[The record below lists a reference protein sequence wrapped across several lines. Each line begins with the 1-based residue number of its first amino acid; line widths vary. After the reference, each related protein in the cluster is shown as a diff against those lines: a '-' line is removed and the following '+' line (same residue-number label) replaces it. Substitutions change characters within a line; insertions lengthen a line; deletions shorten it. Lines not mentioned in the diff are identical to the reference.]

1 MATTVDELLIKIR
14 SDMSEFKRDLSKIQ
28 NQTQKATKSIDRS
41 FKTMATSIKGA
52 IGAVVA
58 IGAVQL
64 GRSMVGLAS
73 DVEEQ
78 TSKARVVFG
87 QNFGAV
93 RQELEEFGDAVGRS
107 TSQLVNMGATV
118 QDTFVPMGF
127 AREDASRLSVQL
139 TKLAVDV
146 ASFNNASDVETIQA
160 FQSAIVGNHE
170 TVRRFGVVITEAT
183 LKQELM
189 RMGIT
194 KNMKEVTNAE
204 KVQARLNLIINGT
217 TDAHNDAIN
226 TSGSFAN
233 TTKALSSALAELNVV
248 VMTPLLPVLTGIVRG
263 FVDATESLKSF
274 VRMLGFF
281 REEGTALQQQNK
293 AIEEQIELI
302 TKLKVEREKL
312 NVLLTIQK
320 DLSESEFGQLVK
332 FFKLLG
338 KSDATLKELGNSLA
352 GKQGIQNQI
361 ASVTQEIERLTQA
374 LSELNKKGSV
384 KTMPNVNSVIE
395 SSLKPF
401 SDLRN
406 SRFRGVGFGQGR
418 PFGVTSSVD
427 KLQLAE
433 LKKNLEAVRDA
444 RIRTQSSQGQ
454 AFVAMLEE
462 AKFEEEFSRQRKTNQ
477 EEFFADTKKF
487 TDGSIKLSQAR
498 VKALQEEFDR
508 TKAVTEQLRDTSIK
522 AFDRITDA
530 TADLLDGTTKDFD
543 GIRSAMSMFLKD
555 LQRTILQLTLFNNI
569 KNKIFGTNLPT
580 ASGGDIFDNI
590 IGLFS
595 GGRSGGGGML
605 GGGNFNFLAGG
616 GRVQRGRPYV
626 VGERG
631 AEMFVP
637 NTGGTIMNNMNTRGI
652 GGGST
657 VVNQTINV
665 DAGVSQTVR
674 AEIIN
679 LLPVIKQDTISSL
692 LEAKRRGGSFATA
705 LA

>member
-14 SDMSEFKRDLSKIQ
+14 SDMSEFKRDLNKIQ

-87 QNFGAV
+87 NNFGAV
-93 RQELEEFGDAVGRS
+93 RDELEAFGDAVGRA
-107 TSQLVNMGATV
+107 TPQLVNMGASV

-127 AREDASRLSVQL
+127 AREEASKLSVQL

-146 ASFNNASDVETIQA
+146 ASFNNASDEETMRA

-233 TTKALSSALAELNVV
+233 TTKALSSALAELNVAI
-248 VMTPLLPVLTGIVRG
+248 MTPLLPVLTKIVRS
-263 FVDATESLKSF
+263 FVNAVEAVKSF
-274 VRMLGFF
+274 LSILDVFRGESSDLQKTNDLLAKRAELETQLAVKLAQRALIEQKLAEFQSVSTMGKILSVIGGENSTGIAGALG
-281 REEGTALQQQNK
+281 E
-293 AIEEQIELI
+293 AIEKLFPMAGTGFESEIEKLTNQINKMRFEMD
-302 TKLKVEREKL
+302 KL
-312 NVLLTIQK
+312 NVKIR
-320 DLSESEFGQLVK
+320 DGQLVTEENVK
-332 FFKLLG
+332 AEKKQEDVYTRLTGRLLPFQIQLIQ
-338 KSDATLKELGNSLA
+338 KRNKELNTYLDTLSLELELE
-352 GKQGIQNQI
+352 
-361 ASVTQEIERLTQA
+361 QEFN
-374 LSELNKKGSV
+374 NKLENEEKILHQR
-384 KTMPNVNSVIE
+384 K
-395 SSLKPF
+395 L
-401 SDLRN
+401 
-406 SRFRGVGFGQGR
+406 GR
-418 PFGVTSSVD
+418 IT
-427 KLQLAE
+427 E
-433 LKKNLEAVRDA
+433 I
-444 RIRTQSSQGQ
+444 RIRQQ
-454 AFVAMLEE
+454 EE
-462 AKFEEEFSRQRKTNQ
+462 AEQ
-477 EEFFADTKKF
+477 
-487 TDGSIKLSQAR
+487 I
-498 VKALQEEFDR
+498 
-508 TKAVTEQLRDTSIK
+508 KAVQNELRDVSIK

-530 TADLLDGTTKDFD
+530 TADLLDGTTKNFD

-555 LQRTILQLTLFNNI
+555 LQRTILQLTLFNDI
-569 KNKIFGTNLPT
+569 KNRIFGTNLPT
-580 ASGGDIFDNI
+580 ASGGEIFDNI

-595 GGRSGGGGML
+595 GIGGGRSGGGGML

>member
-14 SDMSEFKRDLSKIQ
+14 SDMSEFKRDLNKIQ

-41 FKTMATSIKGA
+41 FKTMATGVKGA

-87 QNFGAV
+87 NNFGAV
-93 RQELEEFGDAVGRS
+93 KDELEAFGDSVGRS
-107 TSQLVNMGATV
+107 TSQLVSMGSTV

-127 AREDASRLSVQL
+127 AREEASKLSVQL

-146 ASFNNASDVETIQA
+146 ASFNNASDEETMRA

-233 TTKALSSALAELNVV
+233 TTKALSSALQELNVAI
-248 VMTPLLPVLTGIVRG
+248 MTPLLPVLTKIVRS
-263 FVDATESLKSF
+263 FVNAVEAVKSF
-274 VRMLGFF
+274 LSILDVFRGESSDLQKTNDLLAKRAELETQLAVKLAQRALIEQKLAEFQSISTMGKILSVIGGENSTGIAGALG
-281 REEGTALQQQNK
+281 Q
-293 AIEEQIELI
+293 AIEKMFPFAGTGFESEIEKLTNQINKMRFEMD
-302 TKLKVEREKL
+302 KL
-312 NVLLTIQK
+312 NVKIR
-320 DLSESEFGQLVK
+320 DGQLVTEENVK
-332 FFKLLG
+332 AEKKQEDVYTRLTGRLLPFQIQLIQ
-338 KSDATLKELGNSLA
+338 KRNKELNTYLDTLSLELELE
-352 GKQGIQNQI
+352 
-361 ASVTQEIERLTQA
+361 QEF
-374 LSELNKKGSV
+374 N
-384 KTMPNVNSVIE
+384 N
-395 SSLKPF
+395 
-401 SDLRN
+401 
-406 SRFRGVGFGQGR
+406 
-418 PFGVTSSVD
+418 
-427 KLQLAE
+427 
-433 LKKNLEAVRDA
+433 NLENEEKILHQRKLGRITEI
-444 RIRTQSSQGQ
+444 RIRQQ
-454 AFVAMLEE
+454 EE
-462 AKFEEEFSRQRKTNQ
+462 AEQ
-477 EEFFADTKKF
+477 
-487 TDGSIKLSQAR
+487 I
-498 VKALQEEFDR
+498 
-508 TKAVTEQLRDTSIK
+508 KAVQNELRDVSIK
-522 AFDRITDA
+522 AFDAITDA
-530 TADLLDGTTKDFD
+530 TADLLDGTTSNFD

-555 LQRTILQLTLFNNI
+555 LQRTILQLTLFNKI
-569 KNKIFGTNLPT
+569 KNQIFGTNLPT
-580 ASGGDIFDNI
+580 ASGSDIFDNI
-590 IGLFS
+590 FGMFTRAS
-595 GGRSGGGGML
+595 GGS
-605 GGGNFNFLAGG
+605 
-616 GRVQRGRPYV
+616 VQKGRPYL

-637 NTGGTIMNNMNTRGI
+637 NTGGTIINNMNTRGI

>member
-14 SDMSEFKRDLSKIQ
+14 SDMSEFKRDLNKIQ

-87 QNFGAV
+87 NNFGAV
-93 RQELEEFGDAVGRS
+93 KDELEAFGDSVGRS
-107 TSQLVNMGATV
+107 TSQLVSMGSTV

-127 AREDASRLSVQL
+127 AREEASKLSVQL

-146 ASFNNASDVETIQA
+146 ASFNNASDEETMRA

-233 TTKALSSALAELNVV
+233 TTKALSSALQELNVAI
-248 VMTPLLPVLTGIVRG
+248 MTPLLPVLTKIVRS
-263 FVDATESLKSF
+263 FVNAVEAVKSF
-274 VRMLGFF
+274 LSILDVFRGESSDLQKTNDLLAKRAELETQLAVKLAQRALIEQKLAEFQSVSTMGKILSVIGGENSTGIAGALG
-281 REEGTALQQQNK
+281 E
-293 AIEEQIELI
+293 AIEKLFPMAGTGFESEIEKLTNQINKMRFEMD
-302 TKLKVEREKL
+302 KL
-312 NVLLTIQK
+312 NVKIR
-320 DLSESEFGQLVK
+320 DGQLVTEENVK
-332 FFKLLG
+332 AEKKQEDVYTRLTGRLLPFQIQLIQ
-338 KSDATLKELGNSLA
+338 KRNKELNTYLDTLSLELELE
-352 GKQGIQNQI
+352 
-361 ASVTQEIERLTQA
+361 QEFN
-374 LSELNKKGSV
+374 NKLENEEKILHQR
-384 KTMPNVNSVIE
+384 K
-395 SSLKPF
+395 L
-401 SDLRN
+401 
-406 SRFRGVGFGQGR
+406 GR
-418 PFGVTSSVD
+418 IT
-427 KLQLAE
+427 E
-433 LKKNLEAVRDA
+433 I
-444 RIRTQSSQGQ
+444 RIRQQ
-454 AFVAMLEE
+454 EE
-462 AKFEEEFSRQRKTNQ
+462 AEQ
-477 EEFFADTKKF
+477 
-487 TDGSIKLSQAR
+487 I
-498 VKALQEEFDR
+498 
-508 TKAVTEQLRDTSIK
+508 KAVQNELRDVSIK

-530 TADLLDGTTKDFD
+530 TADLLDGTTKNFD

-555 LQRTILQLTLFNNI
+555 LQRTILQLTLFNDI
-569 KNKIFGTNLPT
+569 KNRIFGTNLPT
-580 ASGGDIFDNI
+580 ASGGEIFDNI

-595 GGRSGGGGML
+595 GIGGGGTF
-605 GGGNFNFLAGG
+605 GSPDSFAKG
-616 GRVQRGRPYV
+616 GRVQRGRPYL

>member
-14 SDMSEFKRDLSKIQ
+14 SDMSEFKRDLNKIQ

-87 QNFGAV
+87 NNFGAV
-93 RQELEEFGDAVGRS
+93 KDELEAFGDSVGRS
-107 TSQLVNMGATV
+107 TSQLVSMGSTV

-127 AREDASRLSVQL
+127 ARDEASKLSVQL

-146 ASFNNASDVETIQA
+146 ASFNNASDEETMRA

-233 TTKALSSALAELNVV
+233 TTKALSSALAELNVAI
-248 VMTPLLPVLTGIVRG
+248 MTPLLPVLTKIVRS
-263 FVDATESLKSF
+263 FVNAVEAVKSF
-274 VRMLGFF
+274 LSILDVFRGESSDLQKTNDLLAKRAELETQLAVKLAQRALIEQKLAEFQSVSTMGKILSVIGGENSTGIAGALG
-281 REEGTALQQQNK
+281 E
-293 AIEEQIELI
+293 AIEKLFPMAGTGFESEIEKLTNQINKMRFEMD
-302 TKLKVEREKL
+302 KL
-312 NVLLTIQK
+312 NVKIR
-320 DLSESEFGQLVK
+320 DGQLVTEENVK
-332 FFKLLG
+332 AEKKQEDVYTRLTGRLLPFQIQLIQ
-338 KSDATLKELGNSLA
+338 KRNKELNTYLDTLSLELELE
-352 GKQGIQNQI
+352 
-361 ASVTQEIERLTQA
+361 QEFN
-374 LSELNKKGSV
+374 NKLENEEKILHQR
-384 KTMPNVNSVIE
+384 K
-395 SSLKPF
+395 L
-401 SDLRN
+401 
-406 SRFRGVGFGQGR
+406 GR
-418 PFGVTSSVD
+418 IT
-427 KLQLAE
+427 E
-433 LKKNLEAVRDA
+433 I
-444 RIRTQSSQGQ
+444 RIRQQ
-454 AFVAMLEE
+454 EE
-462 AKFEEEFSRQRKTNQ
+462 AEQ
-477 EEFFADTKKF
+477 
-487 TDGSIKLSQAR
+487 I
-498 VKALQEEFDR
+498 
-508 TKAVTEQLRDTSIK
+508 KAVQNELRDVSIK

-530 TADLLDGTTKDFD
+530 TADLLDGTTKNFD

-555 LQRTILQLTLFNNI
+555 LQRTILQLTLFNDI
-569 KNKIFGTNLPT
+569 KNRIFGTNLPT
-580 ASGGDIFDNI
+580 ASGGEIFDNI

-595 GGRSGGGGML
+595 GIGGGGTF
-605 GGGNFNFLAGG
+605 GSPDSFAKG
-616 GRVQRGRPYV
+616 GRVQRGRPYL

>member
-14 SDMSEFKRDLSKIQ
+14 SDMSEFKRDLNKIQ

-87 QNFGAV
+87 NNFGAV
-93 RQELEEFGDAVGRS
+93 RDELEAFGDSVGRS
-107 TSQLVNMGATV
+107 TSQLVSMGSTV

-127 AREDASRLSVQL
+127 AREEASKLSVQL

-146 ASFNNASDVETIQA
+146 ASFNNASDEETMRA

-233 TTKALSSALAELNVV
+233 TTKALSSALAELNVAI
-248 VMTPLLPVLTGIVRG
+248 MTPLLPVLTKIVRS
-263 FVDATESLKSF
+263 FVNAVEAVKSF
-274 VRMLGFF
+274 LSILDVFRGESSDLQKTNDLLAKRAELETQLAVKLAQRALIEQKLAEFQSVSTMGKILSVIGGENSTGIAGALG
-281 REEGTALQQQNK
+281 E
-293 AIEEQIELI
+293 AIEKLFPMAGTGFESEIEKLTNQINKMRFEMD
-302 TKLKVEREKL
+302 KL
-312 NVLLTIQK
+312 NVKIR
-320 DLSESEFGQLVK
+320 DGQLVTEENVK
-332 FFKLLG
+332 AEKKQEDVYTRLTGRLLPFQIQLIQ
-338 KSDATLKELGNSLA
+338 KRNKELNTYLDTLSLELELE
-352 GKQGIQNQI
+352 
-361 ASVTQEIERLTQA
+361 QEFN
-374 LSELNKKGSV
+374 NKLENEEKILHQR
-384 KTMPNVNSVIE
+384 K
-395 SSLKPF
+395 L
-401 SDLRN
+401 
-406 SRFRGVGFGQGR
+406 GR
-418 PFGVTSSVD
+418 IT
-427 KLQLAE
+427 E
-433 LKKNLEAVRDA
+433 I
-444 RIRTQSSQGQ
+444 RIRQQ
-454 AFVAMLEE
+454 EE
-462 AKFEEEFSRQRKTNQ
+462 AEQ
-477 EEFFADTKKF
+477 
-487 TDGSIKLSQAR
+487 I
-498 VKALQEEFDR
+498 
-508 TKAVTEQLRDTSIK
+508 KAVQNELRDVSIK

-530 TADLLDGTTKDFD
+530 TADLLDGTTKNFD

-555 LQRTILQLTLFNNI
+555 LQRTILQLTLFNDI
-569 KNKIFGTNLPT
+569 KNRIFGTNLPT
-580 ASGGDIFDNI
+580 ASGGEIFDNI

-595 GGRSGGGGML
+595 GIGGGRSGGGGML

>member
-41 FKTMATSIKGA
+41 FKTMATGVKGA

-87 QNFGAV
+87 NNFGAV
-93 RQELEEFGDAVGRS
+93 RNELEAFGDAVGRA
-107 TSQLVNMGATV
+107 TPQLVNMGASV

-127 AREDASRLSVQL
+127 AREEASKLSVQL

-146 ASFNNASDVETIQA
+146 ASFNNASDEETMRA

-183 LKQELM
+183 LKQELN
-189 RMGIT
+189 RMGIK

-217 TDAHNDAIN
+217 TDAHNDAIK

-233 TTKALSSALAELNVV
+233 TTKALSSALQELNVAI
-248 VMTPLLPVLTGIVRG
+248 MTPLLPVLTKIVRS
-263 FVDATESLKSF
+263 FVNAVEAVKSF
-274 VRMLGFF
+274 LSILDVFRGESSDLQKTNDLLAKRAELETQLAVKLAQRALIEQKLAEFESVSTFGKILSVLGGENSTGIAGALGEAIEKAFPFSGTGFESEIEKLTNQINSMTHEMDKLNVKIRDGQLVTEKNVETLKEEAEVRLTLGKLLPFQIKLLQDETKTRTF
-281 REEGTALQQQNK
+281 LHGRQLSQIETLKKEQLFADEFEKAIQVNKLERIKEGRRVREEEAKRLK
-293 AIEEQIELI
+293 AIENE
-302 TKLKVEREKL
+302 
-312 NVLLTIQK
+312 
-320 DLSESEFGQLVK
+320 
-332 FFKLLG
+332 
-338 KSDATLKELGNSLA
+338 
-352 GKQGIQNQI
+352 
-361 ASVTQEIERLTQA
+361 
-374 LSELNKKGSV
+374 
-384 KTMPNVNSVIE
+384 
-395 SSLKPF
+395 
-401 SDLRN
+401 
-406 SRFRGVGFGQGR
+406 
-418 PFGVTSSVD
+418 
-427 KLQLAE
+427 
-433 LKKNLEAVRDA
+433 
-444 RIRTQSSQGQ
+444 
-454 AFVAMLEE
+454 
-462 AKFEEEFSRQRKTNQ
+462 
-477 EEFFADTKKF
+477 
-487 TDGSIKLSQAR
+487 
-498 VKALQEEFDR
+498 
-508 TKAVTEQLRDTSIK
+508 LRDTSIQ

-530 TADLLDGTTKDFD
+530 TADLLDGTTKNFD

-555 LQRTILQLTLFNNI
+555 LQRTILQLTVFNNI
-569 KNKIFGTNLPT
+569 KNRIFGTNLTT
-580 ASGGDIFDNI
+580 ASGGEIFDNI
-590 IGLFS
+590 IGLFA
-595 GGRSGGGGML
+595 GGSSGGGGML
-605 GGGNFNFLAGG
+605 GGGSFDFLAGG
-616 GRVQRGRPYV
+616 GRVQRGRPTI

-637 NTGGTIMNNMNTRGI
+637 NTGGTILNNMNTRRL

>member
-14 SDMSEFKRDLSKIQ
+14 SDMSEFKRDLNKIQ

-87 QNFGAV
+87 NNFGAV
-93 RQELEEFGDAVGRS
+93 RDELEAFGDSVGRS
-107 TSQLVNMGATV
+107 TSQLVSMGSTV

-127 AREDASRLSVQL
+127 AREEASKLSVQL

-146 ASFNNASDVETIQA
+146 ASFNNASDEETMRA

-233 TTKALSSALAELNVV
+233 TTKALSSALAELNVAI
-248 VMTPLLPVLTGIVRG
+248 MTPLLPVLTKIVRS
-263 FVDATESLKSF
+263 FVNAVEAVKSF
-274 VRMLGFF
+274 LSILDVFRGESSDLQKTNDLLAKRAELETQLAVKLAQRALIEQKLAEFQSVSTMGKILSVIGGENSTGIAGALG
-281 REEGTALQQQNK
+281 E
-293 AIEEQIELI
+293 AIEKLFPMAGTGFESEIEKLTNQINKMRFEMD
-302 TKLKVEREKL
+302 KL
-312 NVLLTIQK
+312 NVKIR
-320 DLSESEFGQLVK
+320 DGQLVTEENVK
-332 FFKLLG
+332 AEKKQEDVYTRLTGRLLPFQIQLIQ
-338 KSDATLKELGNSLA
+338 KRNKELNTYLDTLSLELELE
-352 GKQGIQNQI
+352 
-361 ASVTQEIERLTQA
+361 QEFN
-374 LSELNKKGSV
+374 NKLENEEKILHQR
-384 KTMPNVNSVIE
+384 K
-395 SSLKPF
+395 L
-401 SDLRN
+401 
-406 SRFRGVGFGQGR
+406 GR
-418 PFGVTSSVD
+418 IT
-427 KLQLAE
+427 E
-433 LKKNLEAVRDA
+433 I
-444 RIRTQSSQGQ
+444 RIRQQ
-454 AFVAMLEE
+454 EE
-462 AKFEEEFSRQRKTNQ
+462 AEQ
-477 EEFFADTKKF
+477 
-487 TDGSIKLSQAR
+487 I
-498 VKALQEEFDR
+498 
-508 TKAVTEQLRDTSIK
+508 KAVQNELRDVSIK

-530 TADLLDGTTKDFD
+530 TADLLDGTTKNFD

-555 LQRTILQLTLFNNI
+555 LQRTILQLTLFNDI
-569 KNKIFGTNLPT
+569 KNRIFGTNLPT
-580 ASGGDIFDNI
+580 ASGGEIFDNI

-595 GGRSGGGGML
+595 GIGGGGTF
-605 GGGNFNFLAGG
+605 GSPDSFAKG
-616 GRVQRGRPYV
+616 GRVQRGRPYL

>member
-14 SDMSEFKRDLSKIQ
+14 SDMSEFKRDLNKIQ
-28 NQTQKATKSIDRS
+28 TQTKTATKNIDRS
-41 FKTMATSIKGA
+41 FKTMATGIKGA

-58 IGAVQL
+58 IGVVNL
-64 GRSMVGLAS
+64 GRSMVQLAS
-73 DVEEQ
+73 DIEEQ
-78 TSKARVVFG
+78 TSKAKVVFG
-87 QNFGAV
+87 NNFNDVQKQLAD
-93 RQELEEFGDAVGRS
+93 FGDAVGRS
-107 TSQLVNMGATV
+107 THELVNMGASI

-127 AREDASRLSVQL
+127 ARDEASKLSVQL

-146 ASFNNASDVETIQA
+146 ASFNNASDVETMQA

-189 RMGIT
+189 RMGIR
-194 KNMKEVTNAE
+194 KSADQVTNAE
-204 KVQARLNLIINGT
+204 KVQARLNLIIRGT

-233 TTKALSSALAELNVV
+233 SSKALSASLEELADGLTRLFLPALTKTVQFITAGTTALKNFALEMGIISKTLTDVDPFEQLRANFHQTTELIEKLEKENSNFFMKFNAQILGVGLGSLGESEAFKTYKALRLELIRLNKELKLFRDMDEKVLKRRSQFTSSAPPVGSLPTFQDLRNRGSGQNITSQGRSFEDVAKMRVKLSDEVIDAMQTEALAERDFSDQRL
-248 VMTPLLPVLTGIVRG
+248 
-263 FVDATESLKSF
+263 AK
-274 VRMLGFF
+274 
-281 REEGTALQQQNK
+281 QQ
-293 AIEEQIELI
+293 
-302 TKLKVEREKL
+302 
-312 NVLLTIQK
+312 
-320 DLSESEFGQLVK
+320 D
-332 FFKLLG
+332 FFK
-338 KSDATLKELGNSLA
+338 N
-352 GKQGIQNQI
+352 
-361 ASVTQEIERLTQA
+361 
-374 LSELNKKGSV
+374 
-384 KTMPNVNSVIE
+384 
-395 SSLKPF
+395 
-401 SDLRN
+401 
-406 SRFRGVGFGQGR
+406 
-418 PFGVTSSVD
+418 
-427 KLQLAE
+427 
-433 LKKNLEAVRDA
+433 
-444 RIRTQSSQGQ
+444 
-454 AFVAMLEE
+454 
-462 AKFEEEFSRQRKTNQ
+462 
-477 EEFFADTKKF
+477 TKKF
-487 TDGSIKLSQAR
+487 TDDSIKLSLSR
-498 VKALQEEFDR
+498 IKALEDELAR
-508 TKAVTEQLRDTSIK
+508 TTSVTNQLRDTSVK
-522 AFDRITDA
+522 AFDRIADA

-595 GGRSGGGGML
+595 GTGGGGTF
-605 GGGNFNFLAGG
+605 GSPDSFAKG
-616 GRVQRGRPYV
+616 GRVQRGRPYL

>member
-14 SDMSEFKRDLSKIQ
+14 SDMSEFKRDLNKIQ

-87 QNFGAV
+87 NNFGAV
-93 RQELEEFGDAVGRS
+93 RDELEAFGDSVGRS
-107 TSQLVNMGATV
+107 TSQLVSMGSTV

-127 AREDASRLSVQL
+127 ARDEASKLSVQL

-146 ASFNNASDVETIQA
+146 ASFNNASDEETMRA

-233 TTKALSSALAELNVV
+233 TTKALSSALAELNVAI
-248 VMTPLLPVLTGIVRG
+248 MTPLLPVLTKIVRS
-263 FVDATESLKSF
+263 FVNAVEAVKSF
-274 VRMLGFF
+274 LSILDVFRGESSDLQKTNDLLAKRAELETQLAVKLAQRALIEQKLAEFQSVSTMGKILSVIGGENSTGIAGALG
-281 REEGTALQQQNK
+281 E
-293 AIEEQIELI
+293 AIEKLFPMAGTGFESEIEKLTNQINKMRFEMD
-302 TKLKVEREKL
+302 KL
-312 NVLLTIQK
+312 NVKIR
-320 DLSESEFGQLVK
+320 DGQLVTEENVK
-332 FFKLLG
+332 AEKKQEDVYTRLTGRLLPFQIQLIQ
-338 KSDATLKELGNSLA
+338 KRNKELNTYLDTLSLELELE
-352 GKQGIQNQI
+352 
-361 ASVTQEIERLTQA
+361 QEFN
-374 LSELNKKGSV
+374 NKLENEEKILHQR
-384 KTMPNVNSVIE
+384 K
-395 SSLKPF
+395 L
-401 SDLRN
+401 
-406 SRFRGVGFGQGR
+406 GR
-418 PFGVTSSVD
+418 IT
-427 KLQLAE
+427 E
-433 LKKNLEAVRDA
+433 I
-444 RIRTQSSQGQ
+444 RIRQQ
-454 AFVAMLEE
+454 EE
-462 AKFEEEFSRQRKTNQ
+462 AEQ
-477 EEFFADTKKF
+477 
-487 TDGSIKLSQAR
+487 I
-498 VKALQEEFDR
+498 
-508 TKAVTEQLRDTSIK
+508 KAVQNELRDVSIK

-530 TADLLDGTTKDFD
+530 TADLLDGTTKNFD

-555 LQRTILQLTLFNNI
+555 LQRTILQLTLFNDI
-569 KNKIFGTNLPT
+569 KNRIFGTNLPT
-580 ASGGDIFDNI
+580 ASGGEIFDNI

-595 GGRSGGGGML
+595 GIGGGRSGGGGML

>member
-14 SDMSEFKRDLSKIQ
+14 SDMSEFKRDLNKIQ

-41 FKTMATSIKGA
+41 FKTMATGVKGA

-64 GRSMVGLAS
+64 GRSMVSLAS
-73 DVEEQ
+73 SVEEQ

-87 QNFGAV
+87 DNFGSV
-93 RQELEEFGDAVGRS
+93 RKELEEFGDAVGRS
-107 TSQLVNMGATV
+107 TSQLVNMGSTV

-146 ASFNNASDVETIQA
+146 ASFNNASDVETMRA

-183 LKQELM
+183 LKQELN
-189 RMGIT
+189 RMGI
-194 KNMKEVTNAE
+194 KKSMKEVTNAE

-217 TDAHNDAIN
+217 TDAHNDAIK

-233 TTKALSSALAELNVV
+233 TTKALSSALQELNVV
-248 VMTPLLPVLTGIVRG
+248 VMQPLLPVLTKIVRG
-263 FVDATESLKSF
+263 FVDAVEAVKSFLSAINVFSSEEAKIRTTKDLMVERAEIESRLVELIAKRADLLEKIQGYESRSDVKNFFTGLISNDGRLGTVLQGENPLGSTLFTKFADVQNTINSLRQEFDRLNIKIRESQTKVTESIKEEVKEQNNAEEVFKLRKLGRITEIRLMQEKTKETNEYLDALALELQLEQDYIDKQKTRRFLHGRELAQIDELKKELLF
-274 VRMLGFF
+274 AEEMEKAINVHKIERIKEVRRV
-281 REEGTALQQQNK
+281 REEEAKRLK
-293 AIEEQIELI
+293 AIENE
-302 TKLKVEREKL
+302 
-312 NVLLTIQK
+312 
-320 DLSESEFGQLVK
+320 
-332 FFKLLG
+332 
-338 KSDATLKELGNSLA
+338 
-352 GKQGIQNQI
+352 
-361 ASVTQEIERLTQA
+361 
-374 LSELNKKGSV
+374 
-384 KTMPNVNSVIE
+384 
-395 SSLKPF
+395 
-401 SDLRN
+401 
-406 SRFRGVGFGQGR
+406 
-418 PFGVTSSVD
+418 
-427 KLQLAE
+427 
-433 LKKNLEAVRDA
+433 
-444 RIRTQSSQGQ
+444 
-454 AFVAMLEE
+454 
-462 AKFEEEFSRQRKTNQ
+462 
-477 EEFFADTKKF
+477 
-487 TDGSIKLSQAR
+487 
-498 VKALQEEFDR
+498 
-508 TKAVTEQLRDTSIK
+508 LRDVSIK
-522 AFDRITDA
+522 AFDSITDA
-530 TADLLDGTTKDFD
+530 TADLLDGTTKNFD

-555 LQRTILQLTLFNNI
+555 LQRTILQLTLFNDI
-569 KNKIFGTNLPT
+569 KNRIFGTNLPT
-580 ASGGDIFDNI
+580 ASGGEIFDNI

-595 GGRSGGGGML
+595 GGRSDGGGML